1 MRSVQSLEKP
11 LRMEV
16 SGKGLVTP
24 WVRLPLSSDA
34 SGPGQ
39 DFHKTGQTGLDYG
52 THNRNEG

>member
-1 MRSVQSLEKP
+1 
-11 LRMEV
+11 MEV

-39 DFHKTGQTGLDYG
+39 DFHKTGQTVWIMEHTTGM
-52 THNRNEG
+52 RVKE